1 MRSIVRWWLIASV
14 VSALTVGVCVLLW
27 PKEDPREL
35 VLGEWR
41 EQSMRV
47 RVEVLPGAAKWRGM
61 GHGTL
66 RYEWLQT
73 ENSPYRALL
82 KRRDRSVQV
91 NVRFVDRDSMI
102 VEPDIWEMLPENA
115 REMLSDINLRHGR
128 PEKEFRLLLRREEE
142 SK

>member
-1 MRSIVRWWLIASV
+1 MVDCFSCKRADSRR
-14 VSALTVGVCVLLW
+14 VCVALA
-27 PKEDPREL
+27 E
-35 VLGEWR
+35 
-41 EQSMRV
+41 
-47 RVEVLPGAAKWRGM
+47 RGS
-61 GHGTL
+61 
-66 RYEWLQT
+66 